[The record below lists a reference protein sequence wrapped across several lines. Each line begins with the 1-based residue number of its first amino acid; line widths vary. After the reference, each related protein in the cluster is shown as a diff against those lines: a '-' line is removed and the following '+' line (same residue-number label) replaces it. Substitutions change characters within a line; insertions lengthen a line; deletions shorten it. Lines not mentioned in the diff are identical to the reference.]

1 MHLLGQVHQVRLLNA
16 YGITGPP
23 LHLHRRKSSPGRL
36 TPFRHQEWHRL
47 RNGRW
52 IPVPELWGGAG
63 FSGAWQW
70 QRVAFGQYG
79 SAASTQTTQN
89 LSVIYLFGATGN
101 VGGGRLR
108 FLSAKTVNNIY
119 FFITAYGG
127 TAANVTDIDV
137 ELRNDTSN
145 KPGSTTHIGTTINP
159 SSATGWIN
167 TSGLSFAA
175 SADTPYW
182 VSIGDAVNATIATDF
197 ATILLRCIFGTNPG
211 DYDIGD
217 RMAADS
223 TNGWS
228 TTSLRSGGPAMV
240 VTMSDGTSVGNPFS
254 ASAAPTSATNRK
266 GLLIGALTETLKV
279 LGMVA
284 YPGSSANYT
293 GVELWSGSGGPSGSA
308 DATGVHD
315 MYAGGGSTL
324 AGFFFGT
331 PQTLAKATQYRLV
344 FTFGSATALPRKL
357 QIGTGADANLKAAML
372 GGGGWYW
379 TEANATTDW
388 SNDDTASWPQVAV
401 VIEDQIAVATGGL
414 LVHPGVVGGCH
425 S

>member
-1 MHLLGQVHQVRLLNA
+1 MHLLGQVDQVRLLGP
-16 YGITGPP
+16 YGLTGPP
-23 LHLHRRKSSPGRL
+23 LALSRRKSTPGRL
-36 TPFRHQEWHRL
+36 APFRHPEWHRSAA
-47 RNGRW
+47 GVW
-52 IPVPELWGGAG
+52 MPVPEVWGGAG
-63 FSGAWQW
+63 FSGSWQW

-89 LSVIYLFGATGN
+89 LSVLYLFGVTGN
-101 VGGGRLR
+101 VGGGRIRL
-108 FLSAKTVNNIY
+108 LTAKTVNNIY

-159 SSATGWIN
+159 ASATGWIN
-167 TSGLSFAA
+167 KSGLSFAA
-175 SADTPYW
+175 SADTAYW
-182 VSIGDAVNATIATDF
+182 VSIGDSINATIATDF
-197 ATILLRCIFGTNPG
+197 ATLLLRCINGTSPG
-211 DYDIGD
+211 DFDQGD

-228 TTSLRSGGPAMV
+228 TTTLRSGGLSMV
-240 VTMSDGTSVGNPFS
+240 VTMSDGTSIGNPFS
-254 ASAAPTSATNRK
+254 ATAAPSSATNRK
-266 GLLIGALTETLKV
+266 GLLIGALTESLKV

-284 YPGSSANYT
+284 YPGGSANYT
-293 GVELWSGSGGPSGSA
+293 GVELWSGTGGPSGTA

-315 MYAGGGSTL
+315 MYGGSSTTL
-324 AGFFFGT
+324 AGFLFAT

-344 FTFGSATALPRKL
+344 FTYGSATALPRKL
-357 QIGTGADANLKAAML
+357 SIGTGADANLRAAML

-388 SNDDTASWPQVAV
+388 SNDDTSSWPQVAV
-401 VIEDQIAVATGGL
+401 VIEDQVAVSSGGGL
-414 LVHPGVVGGCH
+414 RQAGHGGLAA
-425 S
+425 

>member
-16 YGITGPP
+16 HGITGPP
-23 LHLHRRKSSPGRL
+23 LHLYRHKSSPGRL

-79 SAASTQTTQN
+79 SAASTQTTQA
-89 LSVIYLFGATGN
+89 LSNAYTFNSAGN

-108 FLSAKTVNNIY
+108 FLSAKTINNIY
-119 FFITAYGG
+119 FFITAFTG
-127 TAANVTDIDV
+127 TPANVNDIDV

-145 KPGSTTHIGTTINP
+145 KPGSTTHIATTKDP
-159 SSATGWIN
+159 ASATGWIN

-182 VSIGDAVNATIATDF
+182 VSIADADGGGTDF
-197 ATILLRCIFGTNPG
+197 ATILLRCTFGTNPG

-228 TTSLRSGGPAMV
+228 TTSLRSAAPGMV
-240 VTMSDGTSVGNPFS
+240 VTMSDGTSVGAPFS
-254 ASAAPTSATNRK
+254 ASAAPSSATNRK

-284 YPGSSANYT
+284 FPGSSANYT
-293 GVELWSGSGGPSGSA
+293 GVELWSGSNGPSGSA
-308 DATGVHD
+308 DATGVLD

-324 AGFFFGT
+324 GGFLFGT
-331 PQTLAKATQYRLV
+331 PPTLAKATQYRLV
-344 FTFGSATALPRKL
+344 FTYGSATALPRKL
-357 QIGTGADANLKAAML
+357 TIGTGADANLKAAML

-379 TEANATTDW
+379 TEANGTIDW

-401 VIEDQIAVATGGL
+401 VIEDQIAVAGGGG
-414 LVHPGVVGGCH
+414 GVISRSLIAGG
-425 S
+425 SS